1 MVNFLHFVLAPK
13 ELIIEIDHNKYKCQI
28 PGCDKSFRKESGLEY
43 HMKYY
48 HDQKDK
54 TGMKRKKS
62 GMICTTFWLKLGSCK
77 DRFSRIQTQNLWA
90 LSIQPKI
97 PNISKR
103 TNGTTRK
110 VSRKSGNSTISGKRT
125 IQPKIP

>member
-1 MVNFLHFVLAPK
+1 MVDSLHFVLAPK
-13 ELIIEIDHNKYKCQI
+13 ELIIEIDHNKYKCQV

-62 GMICTTFWLKLGSCK
+62 GMICVTFWLKLSSCK
-77 DRFSRIQTQNLWA
+77 NCF
-90 LSIQPKI
+90 
-97 PNISKR
+97 
-103 TNGTTRK
+103 
-110 VSRKSGNSTISGKRT
+110 
-125 IQPKIP
+125 

>member
-1 MVNFLHFVLAPK
+1 VIEFAVDFLPFVLAPK

-54 TGMKRKKS
+54 SGMKRKKS
-62 GMICTTFWLKLGSCK
+62 GMI
-77 DRFSRIQTQNLWA
+77 
-90 LSIQPKI
+90 
-97 PNISKR
+97 
-103 TNGTTRK
+103 
-110 VSRKSGNSTISGKRT
+110 
-125 IQPKIP
+125 

>member
-1 MVNFLHFVLAPK
+1 MVSLTSRPGRRHGVVFLGTALGSDRALLCPGLFMGDSLHFVLAPK
-13 ELIIEIDHNKYKCQI
+13 ELIIEIDHNKYKCQV

-62 GMICTTFWLKLGSCK
+62 GMIYVTFWLKLSSCK
-77 DRFSRIQTQNLWA
+77 NCF
-90 LSIQPKI
+90 
-97 PNISKR
+97 
-103 TNGTTRK
+103 
-110 VSRKSGNSTISGKRT
+110 
-125 IQPKIP
+125 

>member
-1 MVNFLHFVLAPK
+1 MPRSTQVYKQSNVIEFAVDFLPFVLAPK

-54 TGMKRKKS
+54 SGMKRKKS
-62 GMICTTFWLKLGSCK
+62 GMIWSTWLSNWNLAAAKIGC
-77 DRFSRIQTQNLWA
+77 SRIQTKHL
-90 LSIQPKI
+90 
-97 PNISKR
+97 
-103 TNGTTRK
+103 
-110 VSRKSGNSTISGKRT
+110 
-125 IQPKIP
+125 